1 MSKKKTNYATSL
13 FFEVPQPK
21 NLSFETFDGMFDY
34 LVRNKKIMVEPNE
47 KKIDKTIL
55 NLKFNDFLRKCKG
68 YELPDEN
75 ADAEEL
81 HRKSEEYKNHLNLNT
96 WKEFERKKLSSKISN
111 YAKAYFCQAIEKINP
126 TGLNKAQD
134 ICETICRKYGL
145 EYKTRVSSEYY
156 SAKPTKKTLR
166 EMQENIL
173 PQIDE
178 KTRQEIL
185 DYLKANPKK

>member
-1 MSKKKTNYATSL
+1 MSKKKSPYLGWGKSIET
-13 FFEVPQPK
+13 PK
-21 NLSFETFDGMFDY
+21 NLSFDSLDQLFNY
-34 LVRNKKIMVEPNE
+34 LIGTKKIQSDRATKPYILTDYNMEFNE
-47 KKIDKTIL
+47 
-55 NLKFNDFLRKCKG
+55 FLRLVKG

-75 ADAEEL
+75 ADAEAL

-111 YAKAYFCQAIEKINP
+111 YAKAYFCQVIEKIEP
-126 TGLNKAQD
+126 TGLNSAIA

-145 EYKTRVSSEYY
+145 EYKVKVSQNY
-156 SAKPTKKTLR
+156 SASPTKKTLQ
-166 EMQENIL
+166 EMQEKIL

-178 KTRQEIL
+178 KTRQEIS